1 MRQKLFDE
9 NNLPSVFN
17 FDDQPIAVAFDVEDR
32 VGIYEIGMRVYLSHI
47 RKTSP
52 NRVSSNLVPV

>member
-17 FDDQPIAVAFDVEDR
+17 FDDQPIAVAFDVEDSVR
-32 VGIYEIGMRVYLSHI
+32 IHEISMRVYRSHV

-52 NRVSSNLVPV
+52 SGV